1 MRGAV
6 TSMEWRQYEL
16 KNETIDQISEWLQ
29 DLCDQIGVEKREK
42 HRVRLAI
49 EDLLAKIKQHS
60 ENTISVEAGVGKQ
73 YGKWIFSLQYGGE
86 AFNPADYDDDDWSEK
101 IKQNLGMAPVWSYRR
116 NRNTITYTIKDRAQ
130 HGMTFY
136 ILVAVVLAIV
146 LGIFGRTIPED
157 IRTSIDTVLLT
168 PLSDAFMGLMNTF
181 AGLMIAF
188 AICSGILGM
197 GNPST
202 LRRIGK
208 KFLGQIILL
217 TFLSSIFAYILTIPV
232 VGATFSDSEGT
243 TLSEVATLSEMLFAI
258 LPSDPVSP
266 FLNKNTMQIII
277 ISLILGIGM
286 LLIGEQ
292 GNHLRNFVEQGTK
305 LFSQL
310 MEMICRM
317 IPVYVFTALLR
328 QIWNDDITAYLQA
341 WKPVILSACLIA
353 AFVVLMILFTAW
365 QIHCPVPLLFR
376 KILPAFLAAFSTAS
390 SIAAFGPSME
400 AGEKLGIDKSFMR
413 FAYPIGSVMY
423 MPAAAIFL
431 SVFTVFFA
439 GEYGIGINIS
449 WLITA
454 VIIVSLLSIA
464 VPPLPGS
471 GLMIFST
478 LFAQLG
484 IPADAL
490 VLATLMYI
498 PLDYAVAG
506 GDIAA
511 LLSELTRESEQMGI
525 LDREKLNA

>member
-6 TSMEWRQYEL
+6 TSMDWRQYEL
-16 KNETIDQISEWLQ
+16 KNETIDEISKWLQ
-29 DLCDQIGVEKREK
+29 DTCDQIGVEKREK

-49 EDLLAKIKQHS
+49 EDLLAKIGQHS
-60 ENTISVEAGVGKQ
+60 ETTVSVQAGIGKQ

-86 AFNPADYDDDDWSEK
+86 AFDPAGYDDDDWSER
-101 IKQNLGMAPVWSYRR
+101 IKQNLGVTPVWSYRR
-116 NRNTITYTIKDRAQ
+116 NRNTITYTIKERAR
-130 HGMTFY
+130 HGMTLY
-136 ILVAVVLAIV
+136 ILIAVVLAID
-146 LGIFGRTIPED
+146 LGILGRTIPGD
-157 IRTSIDTVLLT
+157 IRTGIDTVLLK
-168 PLSDAFMGLMNTF
+168 PLSDAFMGIMNTF

-202 LRRIGK
+202 LQRIGK

-217 TFLSSIFAYILTIPV
+217 SILSSIFAYILTIPV
-232 VGATFSDSEGT
+232 VGVAVSDSRGA

-258 LPSDPVSP
+258 LPSDPASP
-266 FLNKNTMQIII
+266 FLNKNTMQIIV
-277 ISLILGIGM
+277 ISLLLGIGM

-292 GNHLRNFVEQGTK
+292 GNNLRNLIEEGTK

-317 IPVYVFTALLR
+317 IPLYVFTALLR

-341 WKPVILSACLIA
+341 WKPVALSACLVVVFI
-353 AFVVLMILFTAW
+353 VLMILFTAW
-365 QIHCPVPLLFR
+365 RVRCPVPLLFR
-376 KILPAFLAAFSTAS
+376 KIMPAFLAAFSTAS

-400 AGEKLGIDKSFMR
+400 SGEKLGIDKSFMR
-413 FAYPIGSVMY
+413 FAYPIGSVMF

-439 GEYGIGINIS
+439 DEYGIGINIS

-464 VPPLPGS
+464 VPPLPGA

-484 IPADAL
+484 IPAEAL

-498 PLDYAVAG
+498 PLDYIVAG
-506 GDIAA
+506 GDIAS
-511 LLSELTRESEQMGI
+511 LLAELTREADQMGI
-525 LDREKLNA
+525 LDREKLNN

>member
-1 MRGAV
+1 
-6 TSMEWRQYEL
+6 MEWRQYEL
-16 KNETIDQISEWLQ
+16 NDETIDQISTWIQ
-29 DLCDQIGVEKREK
+29 DSCDRIGVVKREK
-42 HRVRLAI
+42 HRIRLSI

-60 ENTISVEAGVGKQ
+60 ETSVSVQAGIGKQ
-73 YGKWIFSLQYGGE
+73 YGKWVFCLQYGGE
-86 AFNPADYDDDDWSEK
+86 AFDPADYDDDDWSER
-101 IKQNLGMAPVWSYRR
+101 IKQNLGMTPVWSYRR
-116 NRNTITYTIKDRAQ
+116 NRNTITFTLKERSR

-136 ILVAVVLAIV
+136 ILAAVALALV
-146 LGIFGRTIPED
+146 LGILGRVIPKD
-157 IRTSIDTVLLT
+157 IRTGIDMVLLA

-202 LRRIGK
+202 LQRIGK

-217 TFLSSIFAYILTIPV
+217 SVLASIFAFILTIPV
-232 VGATFSDSEGT
+232 VGVGISDRGGATISE
-243 TLSEVATLSEMLFAI
+243 LATLSEMLFAI

-277 ISLILGIGM
+277 ISLLLGIGM

-292 GNHLRNFVEQGTK
+292 GNHLRNLIEQGTK

-310 MEMICRM
+310 MEIICRM
-317 IPVYVFTALLR
+317 IPIYVFTALLR
-328 QIWNDDITAYLQA
+328 QIWNDDITVYLQA
-341 WKPVILSACLIA
+341 WKPVVMSTCLIVV
-353 AFVVLMILFTAW
+353 FVVLMIIFTAW
-365 QIHCPVPLLFR
+365 QIRCPVPLLFR

-439 GEYGIGINIS
+439 DEYGIGISIS

-464 VPPLPGS
+464 VPPLPGA

-484 IPADAL
+484 IPAEAL

-511 LLSELTRESEQMGI
+511 LLSELTREAEQMGI
-525 LDREKLNA
+525 IDREKLIS

>member
-1 MRGAV
+1 MD
-6 TSMEWRQYEL
+6 WRQYEL
-16 KNETIDQISEWLQ
+16 KDETIDEISKWLQ
-29 DLCDQIGVEKREK
+29 DTCDQIGVEKREK

-49 EDLLAKIKQHS
+49 EDLLAKIGQHS
-60 ENTISVEAGVGKQ
+60 ETTVSVQAGIGKQ

-86 AFNPADYDDDDWSEK
+86 AFDPAGYDDDDWSER
-101 IKQNLGMAPVWSYRR
+101 IKQNLGVTPVWSYRR
-116 NRNTITYTIKDRAQ
+116 NRNTITYTIKERAR

-136 ILVAVVLAIV
+136 ILIAVVLAIV
-146 LGIFGRTIPED
+146 LGILGRTIPGD
-157 IRTSIDTVLLT
+157 IRTGIDTVLLLPIT
-168 PLSDAFMGLMNTF
+168 NAFMGLMNTF

-197 GNPST
+197 GDPST
-202 LRRIGK
+202 LQRIGK
-208 KFLGQIILL
+208 KFLGNIILL
-217 TFLSSIFAYILTIPV
+217 TALSSIFAYVVTIPF
-232 VGATFSDSEGT
+232 VGVAVSNSKGA

-277 ISLILGIGM
+277 ISLFLGIGL

-292 GNHLRNFVEQGTK
+292 GNHLRNLIDQGTK
-305 LFSQL
+305 LFSEL
-310 MEMICRM
+310 MGIICRM
-317 IPVYVFTALLR
+317 IPLYVFTALLR

-341 WKPVILSACLIA
+341 WKPVVLSVCLIA
-353 AFVVLMILFTAW
+353 LFVVLMLLFTAW

-376 KILPAFLAAFSTAS
+376 KIMPAFLAAFSTAS

-400 AGEKLGIDKSFMR
+400 SGEKLGIDKSFMR

-439 GEYGIGINIS
+439 DEYGIGINVS

-454 VIIVSLLSIA
+454 VMIVSLLSIA
-464 VPPLPGS
+464 VPPLPGA

-484 IPADAL
+484 IPAEAL

-511 LLSELTRESEQMGI
+511 LLSELTREAEQMKI
-525 LDREKLNA
+525 LDREKLNS